1 MNGASYFEEESWR
14 DGKIRVCFESVQF
27 FSLSLGYSLVS
38 FRPDNRVGRDT
49 SGEAETCVLFREYAE
64 FCARSN

>member
-1 MNGASYFEEESWR
+1 MAGWENSSLFRRG
-14 DGKIRVCFESVQF
+14 VQF

-49 SGEAETCVLFREYAE
+49 SGEAETCVLFREYVE

>member
-1 MNGASYFEEESWR
+1 MAQVISRKNRGGM
-14 DGKIRVCFESVQF
+14 GKFESVSTRRPI